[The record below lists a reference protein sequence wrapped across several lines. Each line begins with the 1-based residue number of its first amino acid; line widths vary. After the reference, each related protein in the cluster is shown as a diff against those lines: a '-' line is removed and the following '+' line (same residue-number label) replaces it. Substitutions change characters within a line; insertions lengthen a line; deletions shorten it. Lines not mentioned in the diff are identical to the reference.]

1 MFTGIITA
9 EGTIT
14 RIAQNADGG
23 AKLHIRTSWDCAQ
36 IPIGASIACN
46 GVCLTLVEAEGN
58 VFAADASA
66 ETLRITTM
74 KHWQAGQN
82 INLERALAVGDEL
95 GGHIVSGH
103 IDGVAQITAI
113 TKAGDGAGA
122 MEFELPQTLAPYI
135 APKGSIALDG
145 VSLTINEVKGRQFS
159 VMVIPHTGATTNLGK
174 LAVGDEVNVEVDLLA
189 RYVARMRAFERA
201 ES

>member
-9 EGTIT
+9 KGTIT
-14 RIAQNADGG
+14 RIAHKPDGG
-23 AKLHIRTSWDCAQ
+23 AKLHIRTSWDCQQ
-36 IPIGASIACN
+36 IAIGASIACN
-46 GVCLTLVEAEGN
+46 GICLTLIGAEGN

-74 KHWQAGQN
+74 KHWQTGKN

-113 TKAGDGAGA
+113 KKAGDSTH
-122 MEFELPQTLAPYI
+122 MEFELPQNLAPYV

-145 VSLTINEVKGRQFS
+145 VSLTINQVKGRQFS
-159 VMVIPHTGATTNLGK
+159 VMVIPHTGATTNLGG

>member
-46 GVCLTLVEAEGN
+46 GICLTLVEAEGN

-66 ETLRITTM
+66 ETLNITTM

-122 MEFELPQTLAPYI
+122 MEFELPQTLAPYV

-145 VSLTINEVKGRQFS
+145 VSLTINQVKGRQFS
-159 VMVIPHTGATTNLGK
+159 VMVIPHTGASTNLGK

-201 ES
+201 GT

>member
-1 MFTGIITA
+1 M
-9 EGTIT
+9 ESKS
-14 RIAQNADGG
+14 DGG
-23 AKLHIRTSWDCAQ
+23 ARLRISAPWDCAQ

-46 GVCLTLVEAEGN
+46 GICLTLIEAEGN

-74 KHWQAGQN
+74 KHWQTGKN

-113 TKAGDGAGA
+113 TKAGA

-145 VSLTINEVKGRQFS
+145 VSLTINQVKGRKFS
-159 VMVIPHTGATTNLGK
+159 VMVIPHTGASTNLGN

-201 ES
+201 GT

>member
-46 GVCLTLVEAEGN
+46 GICLTLIGAEGN

-103 IDGVAQITAI
+103 VDGVAQITAI
-113 TKAGDGAGA
+113 TKAGA

-145 VSLTINEVKGRQFS
+145 VSLTINEVKGRKFS
-159 VMVIPHTGATTNLGK
+159 VMVIPHTGATTNLGN

>member
-46 GVCLTLVEAEGN
+46 GICLTLIGAEGN

-66 ETLRITTM
+66 ETLNITTM

-103 IDGVAQITAI
+103 IDGVAQIIAI
-113 TKAGDGAGA
+113 KKAGDSTH
-122 MEFELPQTLAPYI
+122 MEFELPKTLAPYV

-145 VSLTINEVKGRQFS
+145 VSLTINQVKGRQFS

>member
-9 EGTIT
+9 EGVIE

-36 IPIGASIACN
+36 IAIGASIACN
-46 GVCLTLVEAEGN
+46 GICLTLIEAEGN
-58 VFAADASA
+58 VFQADASS
-66 ETLRITTM
+66 ETLNITTM
-74 KHWQAGQN
+74 KHWQTGKN
-82 INLERALAVGDEL
+82 INLERALTVGDEL

-103 IDGVAQITAI
+103 IDGVAHITAI

-145 VSLTINEVKGRQFS
+145 VSLTINEVKGKQFS

>member
-1 MFTGIITA
+1 M
-9 EGTIT
+9 
-14 RIAQNADGG
+14 
-23 AKLHIRTSWDCAQ
+23 
-36 IPIGASIACN
+36 
-46 GVCLTLVEAEGN
+46 
-58 VFAADASA
+58 
-66 ETLRITTM
+66 
-74 KHWQAGQN
+74 
-82 INLERALAVGDEL
+82 

-113 TKAGDGAGA
+113 TKAGDGGGA
-122 MEFELPQTLAPYI
+122 MEFELPKTLAPYI

-159 VMVIPHTGATTNLGK
+159 VMVIPHTGATTNLGN